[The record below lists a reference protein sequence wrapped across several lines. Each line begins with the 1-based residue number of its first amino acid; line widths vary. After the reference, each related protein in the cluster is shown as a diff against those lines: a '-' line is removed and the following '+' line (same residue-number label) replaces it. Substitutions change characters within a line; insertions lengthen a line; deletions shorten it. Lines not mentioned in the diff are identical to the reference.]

1 MSKYT
6 DQLEKQLQ
14 GMKITQD
21 SYSSWLGNEC
31 TKRFMLEL
39 ELDLQKAREDRVPAP
54 TVEYAGISAI
64 ERNSHINAIESVLEW
79 KPSELE
85 ADE

>member
-21 SYSSWLGNEC
+21 SYSSWLDNDC

-54 TVEYAGISAI
+54 TVEYAGIAAI
-64 ERNSHINAIESVLEW
+64 DRNATIDVLESVLEW